1 MEAIFS
7 CKLYKG
13 SKRKADIRA
22 ALENPINQE
31 LVVQLKKYLDPDDL
45 GELMKKQ
52 IAQEQEHDQAATESQ
67 VVEDDESKITDTP
80 EQTVVQVSS
89 IKHTGSADNTPAAD
103 ADIDD
108 HVTEID
114 DADEDTD
121 PVEEEEKEEEVVDH
135 VESATALAELDSS
148 SEVNQMPSLDTVKGQ
163 LNAKDSTSGVVR
175 TRNINDELWVY
186 YDDKKNLN
194 TLMGDVIES
203 LQAAGF
209 YNLEFNRLARTENA
223 IVFQVSETSI
233 VSEVK
238 DV

>member
-13 SKRKADIRA
+13 STRKAAIRA

-45 GELMKKQ
+45 GELMKNQ
-52 IAQEQEHDQAATESQ
+52 IAQEQENDQAATEAQ
-67 VVEDDESKITDTP
+67 AVEGDESEIIATP

-89 IKHTGSADNTPAAD
+89 IEHTGVADNLPATD

-108 HVTEID
+108 NVTEIPN
-114 DADEDTD
+114 ADEATD
-121 PVEEEEKEEEVVDH
+121 PVEEEEVVDD

-148 SEVNQMPSLDTVKGQ
+148 SQVSQLPSLDTVKGQ

-238 DV
+238 DA

>member
-45 GELMKKQ
+45 GELMKNQ
-52 IAQEQEHDQAATESQ
+52 IAQEQENDQAATEAQ
-67 VVEDDESKITDTP
+67 AVEGDESKITSTP
-80 EQTVVQVSS
+80 KQTVVQVSS
-89 IKHTGSADNTPAAD
+89 IEHTGVAESLPATDADE
-103 ADIDD
+103 DIDD
-108 HVTEID
+108 HVTEIH

-121 PVEEEEKEEEVVDH
+121 PVEEEEVVDD

-148 SEVNQMPSLDTVKGQ
+148 SQVSQLPSLDTVKGQ

-238 DV
+238 DA